1 MFDPRYFSPRYWA
14 RRFWPGGRDADVA
27 VAAPRR
33 RQRPDR
39 RIAVIV
45 AVAPGPIVAA
55 VATVTPRRR
64 GVPRLRLVRPLVAP
78 QVTPWMD
85 VGPDPVPPVPMYL
98 ASVHAVAPG
107 PLVMG
112 VASVTPRVWVAVRAV
127 APGPRITSTAWAED
141 ESWLLG
147 LLGIDDEA
155 LVLA

>member
-1 MFDPRYFSPRYWA
+1 MFNPRYFSPRYWA
-14 RRFWPGGRDADVA
+14 RRFWPGGQATEAA

-33 RQRPDR
+33 RQRPDQR
-39 RIAVIV
+39 VAVIV
-45 AVAPGPIVAA
+45 AVAPGPTVDA
-55 VATVTPRRR
+55 VGIVTPRA
-64 GVPRLRLVRPLVAP
+64 LPLGLPVVAP
-78 QVTPWMD
+78 QVTPWAD
-85 VGPDPVPPVPMYL
+85 VGPAPVPPVQLYL

-141 ESWLLG
+141 ETWLLG
-147 LLGIDDEA
+147 LLGVDDEA